1 MTRSA
6 GIVVL
11 ILACTGCSVGPQ
23 IHAFDPA
30 REPAGIRAEVTTR
43 SAVPGEKKLSGEI
56 LAITDAG
63 VLLLRESDETPR
75 IVQVPYEVLS
85 TVDPAQRTAVRVS
98 TLAVEERPVRVGRLR
113 LLARYPQG
121 ITPEL
126 LQALLRAYGQP
137 ALHEVGDTS

>member
-1 MTRSA
+1 MTRRA

-11 ILACTGCSVGPQ
+11 IFACTGCSVGPQ
-23 IHAFDPA
+23 IHEFDPA
-30 REPAGIRAEVTTR
+30 HEPAGIRAEVTTR

-137 ALHEVGDTS
+137 ALHVVGDTS

>member
-1 MTRSA
+1 MTRRA

-23 IHAFDPA
+23 IHEFDPA
-30 REPAGIRAEVTTR
+30 HEPAGIRAEVTTH
-43 SAVPGEKKLSGEI
+43 STVPGEIKLSGEI

-75 IVQVPYEVLS
+75 IVQIPYEVLR
-85 TVDPAQRTAVRVS
+85 TVDPAQGRVVKVS
-98 TLAVEERPVRVGRLR
+98 ALAIEERPARIGRLR

-121 ITPEL
+121 IAPEL